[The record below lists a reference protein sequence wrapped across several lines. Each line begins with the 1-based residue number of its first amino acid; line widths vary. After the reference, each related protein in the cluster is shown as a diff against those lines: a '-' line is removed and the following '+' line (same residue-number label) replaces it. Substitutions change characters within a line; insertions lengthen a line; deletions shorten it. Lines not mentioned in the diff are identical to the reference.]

1 MNNLNNDIWRSK
13 KNLHKDVYEKLIQ
26 ISEFF
31 LKSIDTPIKVKNI
44 FLTGSIASYQW
55 TPLSDI
61 DLHIV
66 VDILNDEC
74 EKTVDD
80 YFDIK
85 SKNFNKNHNIFLKGF
100 KVEMNIKREEVLL
113 KGKAVYDLLNKEWV
127 SEPSNPIRDFTDHEV
142 LTLVSRIQKEIDDA
156 INNREPYE
164 SFSDIKNR
172 IKNMRTNGLKSD
184 EGEFSVGNL
193 VFKTLRNNGYIQKL
207 FKYKG
212 DILDNTLSLE
222 SFKDFYTR

>member
-13 KNLHKDVYEKLIQ
+13 KNLHRDVYEKLRQ
-26 ISEFF
+26 RSEFF